1 MALSEAKKVA
11 DLEMVVTLRRL
22 PLFTD
27 LSEEQLAAVAARATA
42 KHYPAGEMIFS
53 EGDSCREL
61 FVVQEGR
68 VRIFKTAAN
77 GREQLIGIERTG
89 NSLSEIPVFDG
100 DCYPVSAQALT
111 ATVLLRLDG
120 QTFRSICL
128 RQPDVAMKVIKV
140 LAHRLRRMGSLVED
154 LSFVT
159 VRGRLIAYLLHLAD
173 NMGRQTPAGV
183 EFELLENNEELA
195 ARLGTVRELV
205 SRNLGRL
212 HNEGLIQI
220 KRRTIEVPDLN
231 PLRQEIARQR

>member
-42 KHYPAGEMIFS
+42 KHYQAGEVVFS
-53 EGDSCREL
+53 EGDPCREL
-61 FVVQEGR
+61 FVVKEGQ

-111 ATVLLRLDG
+111 ETVLLRLDG

-212 HNEGLIQI
+212 HNEGLIHI
-220 KRRTIEVPDLN
+220 RRRTIEVRDLN
-231 PLRQEIARQR
+231 PLRQEIARHR